1 MKQMNYLISFKSF
14 ISKCHLLTSLSSIA
28 KLRISNQSTS
38 TKIRANLLGVHI
50 KGHFSFDHHIEQL
63 CCMLCQE

>member
-1 MKQMNYLISFKSF
+1 MNYLISFKSF
-14 ISKCHLLTSLSSIA
+14 ICKCHLLTSLSSAA
-28 KLRISNQSTS
+28 KLQISNQSTS